1 MCLVCRHPLRVAIEA
16 SLSTGTPLRAVA
28 ADYPGLS
35 KSALDRHRKR
45 CAAPPAP
52 ASPVATGCNPTLTP
66 IRRRSRPLTD
76 QAERFAIAL
85 RMRARGSTNAEIG
98 HALKIT
104 PNGVS
109 ELIARAQAAEL
120 SRVRAETVEDL
131 LIQLRSSRDLRR
143 RELGK
148 VLERATAR
156 GDDVLIVS
164 IVREL
169 RHEAKEDREMMRDL
183 GAFDSF
189 KVPTMQEQES
199 RQAQNRDGSLSRAAG
214 KFFDDL
220 ERFFAMGVD
229 DPPLPPPSVSLGTG

>member
-1 MCLVCRHPLRVAIEA
+1 MCSVCRHPLRIAIEA
-16 SLSTGTPLRAVA
+16 ALATGRPLRSVA

-45 CAAPPAP
+45 CAVSHASAPPVAPGCNSAP
-52 ASPVATGCNPTLTP
+52 AP
-66 IRRRSRPLTD
+66 IRRRSRALTD

-85 RMRARGSTNAEIG
+85 RMRVRGSTNAEIAR
-98 HALKIT
+98 ALGIT
-104 PNGVS
+104 PNSVS

-120 SRVRAETVEDL
+120 SRVRTETVEDL

-143 RELGK
+143 RELGE
-148 VLERATAR
+148 VLERAR
-156 GDDVLIVS
+156 VCRDDPLIIS

-169 RHEAKEDREMMRDL
+169 RHEAKEDRELMRDL

-189 KVPTMQEQES
+189 KVLTMQEQES
-199 RQAQNRDGSLSRAAG
+199 RQAQNRDGSLSRAAS

-220 ERFFAMGVD
+220 ESFFAMGVD
-229 DPPLPPPSVSLGTG
+229 DPPLPPPSMSHGTG

>member
-1 MCLVCRHPLRVAIEA
+1 MCSVCRHPLRIAIEA
-16 SLSTGTPLRAVA
+16 ALATGRPLRSVA

-45 CAAPPAP
+45 CAVSHACAPPVAPGCNSAP
-52 ASPVATGCNPTLTP
+52 AP

-85 RMRARGSTNAEIG
+85 RMRVRGSTNREIA
-98 HALKIT
+98 HALGIT
-104 PNGVS
+104 PNSVS

-120 SRVRAETVEDL
+120 SRVRTETVEDL

-143 RELGK
+143 RELGE
-148 VLERATAR
+148 VLERAR
-156 GDDVLIVS
+156 GRREDPLIIS

-169 RHEAKEDREMMRDL
+169 RHEAKEDRELMRDL

-189 KVPTMQEQES
+189 KVPTMQEQEN
-199 RQAQNRDGSLSRAAG
+199 RQVHSRDGDLARSARQLFA
-214 KFFDDL
+214 DL
-220 ERFFAMGVD
+220 EALALMDVD
-229 DPPLPPPSVSLGTG
+229 TAPLFHGTA